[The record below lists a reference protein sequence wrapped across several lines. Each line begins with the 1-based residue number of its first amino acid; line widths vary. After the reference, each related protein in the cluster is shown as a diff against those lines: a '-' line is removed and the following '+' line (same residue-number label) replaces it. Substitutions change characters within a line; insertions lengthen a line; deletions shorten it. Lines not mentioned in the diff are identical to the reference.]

1 MAEFLEFS
9 SVGLFCL
16 FWAQVSIPFP
26 PLNRILWVN
35 SLRPDTRHWQHW
47 HSCRGI
53 LCHGT
58 LHCPSAASVFVQGFQ
73 AEPRAVLSR
82 GLQPPGS
89 LGAGSLGKAALL
101 PRRGLECSLPI
112 LPWTH
117 MSPAAPAPSLHP
129 PQRSETS
136 RSSPWCERRE
146 LGSRLGRAGRLGR
159 FSVRNSLGCLQNTNQ
174 REQRAAL
181 SKGIFTAASQLRAEL
196 THICLY

>member
-35 SLRPDTRHWQHW
+35 SLCPDTRHWQHW
-47 HSCRGI
+47 HSCHGI

-89 LGAGSLGKAALL
+89 LGARSLGKATAAL
-101 PRRGLECSLPI
+101 PRAGVLPPHPALDTHEPRGPCAVTPPPSALGNFQVLPLVRVEGAREQAGEGRQVGQVQREELAW
-112 LPWTH
+112 LPAEH
-117 MSPAAPAPSLHP
+117 KPAGA
-129 PQRSETS
+129 E
-136 RSSPWCERRE
+136 SSPQQ
-146 LGSRLGRAGRLGR
+146 GHFYSS
-159 FSVRNSLGCLQNTNQ
+159 FS
-174 REQRAAL
+174 
-181 SKGIFTAASQLRAEL
+181 AES
-196 THICLY
+196 